1 MENAAKTTPGG
12 KVWLI
17 TGAAVGLGRELAEHL
32 LATGARV
39 VATSRKLEPL
49 RELATR
55 YPATLLVTPMDV
67 TDQHQVEA
75 AVTAVVKRFGR
86 IDVLVNNAGYG
97 MAGAVE
103 ESAEGEYRP
112 LFETNVFGLI
122 RVTQAVLPQ
131 MRKQRSGHV
140 VNLSSIGGLVSTPG
154 FGMYNA
160 TKFAVEG
167 LSEALAQELKPL
179 GIKVTI
185 VEPGPFRTKFL
196 GRPGTLAACRIADYD
211 ETAGRMREYF
221 VEQDGKQP
229 GDPRKAAEAMV
240 KAVEAEHPPLHL
252 LLGKVTLARLK
263 GKLDALEHDVA
274 TWEETTRSADF
285 PEGE

>member
-1 MENAAKTTPGG
+1 MEHSAKTAQGG

-17 TGAAVGLGRELAEHL
+17 TGAVVGLGRELAEYL
-32 LATGARV
+32 LETGARV
-39 VATSRKLEPL
+39 VATGRKLEPL

-67 TDQHQVEA
+67 TDAQQVEA
-75 AVTAVVKRFGR
+75 AVTAAVKRFGR
-86 IDVLVNNAGYG
+86 IDVLVNNAGFG
-97 MAGAVE
+97 LAGAVE

-122 RVTQAVLPQ
+122 RVTQAVLPV

-140 VNLSSIGGLVSTPG
+140 VNLSSIGGLAATPG

-179 GIKVTI
+179 GIGVTI

-196 GRPGTLAACRIADYD
+196 ARAGTQAACRIADYD

-221 VEQDGKQP
+221 VERNGKQA

-240 KAVEAEHPPLHL
+240 KAVESEHPPLHL
-252 LLGKVTLARLK
+252 LLGGMTLALLK
-263 GKLDALEHDVA
+263 GKLDALEQDVA
-274 TWEETTRSADF
+274 AWEETTRGTDF
-285 PEGE
+285 PEGA

>member
-1 MENAAKTTPGG
+1 MENSAKTAQGG

-39 VATSRKLEPL
+39 VATGRKLEPL

-67 TDQHQVEA
+67 TDPQQVGA
-75 AVTAVVKRFGR
+75 AVAAAVKRFGR

-97 MAGAVE
+97 MAGAIE

-140 VNLSSIGGLVSTPG
+140 VNLSSIGGLVASAG

-179 GIKVTI
+179 GIGVTV
-185 VEPGPFRTKFL
+185 VEPGPFRTQFL
-196 GRPGTLAACRIADYD
+196 GRAGTVAASRIADYD

-221 VEQDGKQP
+221 VEQNGKQP
-229 GDPRKAAEAMV
+229 GDPQKAAAAMV
-240 KAVEAEHPPLHL
+240 KAVESEHPPLHL
-252 LLGKVTLARLK
+252 MLGKITLTRLK
-263 GKLDALEHDVA
+263 GKLDALEQDVA
-274 TWEETTRSADF
+274 AWEETTRGADF
-285 PEGE
+285 PEGA

>member
-1 MENAAKTTPGG
+1 MENLAKTAQGG

-17 TGAAVGLGRELAEHL
+17 TGAASGLGRELAEHL

-67 TDQHQVEA
+67 TDPQQVDA
-75 AVTAVVKRFGR
+75 AVTAAVKRFGR

-97 MAGAVE
+97 MGGAVE

-140 VNLSSIGGLVSTPG
+140 VNLSSIGGLVSSPG

-179 GIKVTI
+179 GIGVTI

-196 GRPGTLAACRIADYD
+196 RPGTLAARRIADYD
-211 ETAGRMREYF
+211 ETSGKMREYF
-221 VEQDGKQP
+221 VEQNGKQR
-229 GDPRKAAEAMV
+229 GDPQKAAAAMV

-252 LLGKVTLARLK
+252 MLGGITLARLK
-263 GKLDALEHDVA
+263 GKLEALQQDVA
-274 TWEETTRSADF
+274 AWEETTLGVDF
-285 PEGE
+285 PEGA